1 LAKTLFSYTKFNL
14 IFSLLFVCW
23 CVTHFWLLH
32 DVFKFSWVISIW
44 DSFVYNSLLAAC
56 AVFISLILFFY
67 KPVNKSLY
75 TSLSTVVIITIL
87 WAYASK
93 YVVNFLNTND
103 STYLNFVNQST
114 PIRMIFGLMINIAS
128 LGISWFWYGI
138 EEQKEQAKRRQTLED
153 LAKEAELL
161 SLRQKLQPHFL
172 FNSLNSISALIVVKP
187 DLARTMIHQ
196 LSDFLR
202 STLKQEEN
210 KKISI
215 EEELEQLELY
225 LSIEKVRF
233 GHRLQTVVTR
243 DNTLDAQVPA
253 MLLQPIV
260 ENAIK
265 FGLYDI
271 TGDVL
276 IQIDVRKEN
285 DQLCIAVRNPFD
297 QETRNANDKG
307 TGFGLNSIKRRLYLL
322 YSRTDLLQTFEEEGI
337 FITKLCI
344 PQ

>member
-1 LAKTLFSYTKFNL
+1 M
-14 IFSLLFVCW
+14 
-23 CVTHFWLLH
+23 
-32 DVFKFSWVISIW
+32 
-44 DSFVYNSLLAAC
+44 LAAF
-56 AVFISLILFFY
+56 AVFISIVLFFY
-67 KPVNKSLY
+67 KPINKSLWI
-75 TSLSTVVIITIL
+75 SLSMVLSLTYIWINLSEYISYNYVSSDVV
-87 WAYASK
+87 YK
-93 YVVNFLNTND
+93 
-103 STYLNFVNQST
+103 NFVDQST
-114 PIRMIFGLMINIAS
+114 PIRFVFGLMINIAS

-138 EEQKEQAKRRQTLED
+138 EEQKEQDKRRQTIED
-153 LAKEAELL
+153 LAKEAELI

-187 DLARTMIHQ
+187 DQARTMIHQ

-210 KKISI
+210 KKVSI
-215 EEELEQLELY
+215 EEELEQLNLY

-233 GHRLQTVVTR
+233 GHRLKTTINKDEDVVGFM
-243 DNTLDAQVPA
+243 PA

-265 FGLYDI
+265 FGLYDT
-271 TGDVL
+271 TGDVE
-276 IQIDVRKEN
+276 IQIEVKTDK
-285 DQLCIAVRNPFD
+285 QQICIMVKNPFD
-297 QETRNANDKG
+297 KETRSANDKG

-322 YSRTDLLQTFEEEGI
+322 YSRNDLLQTEEVDNF

>member
-1 LAKTLFSYTKFNL
+1 MVLTLTYFWINVSEYLSYNY
-14 IFSLLFVCW
+14 
-23 CVTHFWLLH
+23 
-32 DVFKFSWVISIW
+32 IS
-44 DSFVYNSLLAAC
+44 
-56 AVFISLILFFY
+56 
-67 KPVNKSLY
+67 
-75 TSLSTVVIITIL
+75 
-87 WAYASK
+87 
-93 YVVNFLNTND
+93 ND
-103 STYLNFVNQST
+103 SIYRNFVDQST
-114 PIRMIFGLMINIAS
+114 PIRFIFGLMINIAS

-138 EEQKEQAKRRQTLED
+138 EEQKDQDKRRQTIED
-153 LAKEAELL
+153 LAKEAELI

-187 DLARTMIHQ
+187 DQARTMIHQ

-210 KKISI
+210 KKVSI

-233 GHRLQTVVTR
+233 GHRLNTIINKS
-243 DNTLDAQVPA
+243 DNASGSMPA

-265 FGLYDI
+265 FGLYDT
-271 TGDVL
+271 TGEVT
-276 IQIDVRKEN
+276 IQIDVKLEN
-285 DQLCIAVRNPFD
+285 NQLCICVKNPFD
-297 QETRNANDKG
+297 KETRSANDKG

-322 YSRTDLLQTFEEEGI
+322 YSRNDLLQTSEEENN

>member
-1 LAKTLFSYTKFNL
+1 MAKTIFSYKRFNL
-14 IFSLLFVCW
+14 LLSLLFICW
-23 CVTHFWLLH
+23 TVTHFWILH
-32 DVFKFSWVISIW
+32 DVFKFSWVVSIW

-56 AVFISLILFFY
+56 AIFISIILFFY
-67 KPVNKSLY
+67 KPVNKSLWI
-75 TSLSTVVIITIL
+75 SLSMVLTLTYFWINVSEYLSYNYI
-87 WAYASK
+87 S
-93 YVVNFLNTND
+93 ND
-103 STYLNFVNQST
+103 SIYRNFVDQST
-114 PIRMIFGLMINIAS
+114 PIRFIFGLMINIAS

-138 EEQKEQAKRRQTLED
+138 EEQKDQDKRRQTIED
-153 LAKEAELL
+153 LAKEAELI

-187 DLARTMIHQ
+187 DQARTMIHQ

-210 KKISI
+210 KKVSI

-233 GHRLQTVVTR
+233 GHRLNTIINKS
-243 DNTLDAQVPA
+243 DNASGSMPA

-265 FGLYDI
+265 FGLYDT
-271 TGDVL
+271 TGEVT
-276 IQIDVRKEN
+276 IQIDVKLEN
-285 DQLCIAVRNPFD
+285 NQLCICVKNPFD
-297 QETRNANDKG
+297 KETRSANDKG

-322 YSRTDLLQTFEEEGI
+322 YSRNDLLQTSEEENN

>member
-1 LAKTLFSYTKFNL
+1 M
-14 IFSLLFVCW
+14 
-23 CVTHFWLLH
+23 
-32 DVFKFSWVISIW
+32 WV
-44 DSFVYNSLLAAC
+44 
-56 AVFISLILFFY
+56 
-67 KPVNKSLY
+67 
-75 TSLSTVVIITIL
+75 SLSTVVIITVL

-93 YVVNFLNTND
+93 YVINYLNIGEGN
-103 STYLNFVNQST
+103 YLNFVEQSS
-114 PIRMIFGLMINIAS
+114 PIRIIFGLMINIAS

-138 EEQKEQAKRRQTLED
+138 EEQNEQDKRRQTLED

-215 EEELEQLELY
+215 QEELHQLELY

-233 GHRLQTVVTR
+233 GHRLQTVVNK
-243 DNTLDAQVPA
+243 DEDIEAEVPA

-276 IQIDVRKEN
+276 IQIDVKKEN
-285 DQLCIAVRNPFD
+285 EQLCICVRNPFD
-297 QETRNANDKG
+297 QETRSANDKG

-322 YSRTDLLQTFEEEGI
+322 YSRTDLLQTFEENGI

>member
-1 LAKTLFSYTKFNL
+1 M
-14 IFSLLFVCW
+14 
-23 CVTHFWLLH
+23 H
-32 DVFKFSWVISIW
+32 DIFKFSWVLSIW
-44 DSFVYNSLLAAC
+44 DSFIYNSLLAAC
-56 AVFISLILFFY
+56 AIFISLILFFY
-67 KPVNKSLY
+67 KPVNKSLW
-75 TSLSTVVIITIL
+75 TSLSTVIIITIL
-87 WAYASK
+87 WVYASK
-93 YVVNFLNTND
+93 YAVQFVNKNEIN
-103 STYLNFVNQST
+103 YLNFLNQST
-114 PIRMIFGLMINIAS
+114 PIRIIFGLMINIAS

-138 EEQKEQAKRRQTLED
+138 EEQKEHEKRRQTLED

-187 DLARTMIHQ
+187 DVARTMIHQ

-215 EEELEQLELY
+215 NEELEQLELY

-233 GHRLQTVVTR
+233 GHRLQTVVNKDETIE
-243 DNTLDAQVPA
+243 AEVPA

-265 FGLYDI
+265 FGLYDT
-271 TGDVL
+271 TGEVTIKVDVNL
-276 IQIDVRKEN
+276 EN
-285 DQLCIAVRNPFD
+285 NQLCISVTNPYD
-297 QETRNANDKG
+297 QETRKANDKG

-322 YSRTDLLQTFEEEGI
+322 YSRNDLLQTFEENGL